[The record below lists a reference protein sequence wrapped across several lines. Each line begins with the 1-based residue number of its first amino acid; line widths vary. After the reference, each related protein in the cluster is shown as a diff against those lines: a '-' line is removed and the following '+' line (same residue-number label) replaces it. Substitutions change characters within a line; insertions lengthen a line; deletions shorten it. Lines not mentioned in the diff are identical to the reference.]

1 MILSV
6 RYSYSLVLLAF
17 IGVSSCNQNSELEKE
32 INSLN
37 FNVNVERFDKLFMES
52 NEDEFYSYKNDFPL

>member
-6 RYSYSLVLLAF
+6 RHSYSLVLLAF

-32 INSLN
+32 INRLN
-37 FNVNVERFDKLFMES
+37 FNVNVERFDKLFME
-52 NEDEFYSYKNDFPL
+52 DC

>member
-6 RYSYSLVLLAF
+6 RHSYSLVLLAF
-17 IGVSSCNQNSELEKE
+17 IWFSSCNQNSELEKE
-32 INSLN
+32 INRLN

-52 NEDEFYSYKNDFPL
+52 NEDEFYQLQK

>member
-32 INSLN
+32 INRLN

-52 NEDEFYSYKNDFPL
+52 NEE

>member
-6 RYSYSLVLLAF
+6 RYSNSLVLLAF
-17 IGVSSCNQNSELEKE
+17 IWFSSCNQNSELEKE
-32 INSLN
+32 INRLN

-52 NEDEFYSYKNDFPL
+52 NEDEFYQLQK